1 MNSPG
6 EVSSLLERVGDEE
19 RDACIS
25 MLNGHQ
31 ARGRL
36 SLEEL
41 DRRQDLAL
49 VAVTRYD
56 LMVLV
61 ADLPGV
67 GAAMESTSARATWAS
82 PELWSTAAKATTV
95 GALSA
100 VPVVLSAWLSVSIWE
115 WDNAG
120 AFYGALMGGAAG
132 YGTYAG
138 KARLRA
144 LLRRRSD

>member
-1 MNSPG
+1 M
-6 EVSSLLERVGDEE
+6 LERVGDEE

-25 MLNGHQ
+25 LLNGHQ

-36 SLEEL
+36 SVEEL

-67 GAAMESTSARATWAS
+67 SSAMESKSSRATWAS
-82 PELWSTAAKATTV
+82 VEVWSTAAKTASV
-95 GALSA
+95 GVLSA
-100 VPVVLSAWLSVSIWE
+100 VPVVLSAWWSVNLWE

-144 LLRRRSD
+144 LLRRRND